1 MLRDRLHMQYR
12 SSSKA
17 KLARKKAEQKK
28 APELNGFS
36 PDIVNFVPSVGF
48 NSPAKAIRSSQ
59 IVTKNHQSAVIF
71 SQPLN
76 KVSEYEG
83 FPAGKTGK
91 VNFDTSFSNENDK
104 SLSSELLRNPPFINQ
119 SPFDYHDQELEQQR
133 TTTSNAISEQPVF
146 DCDDLPDDIS
156 GIFED

>member
-1 MLRDRLHMQYR
+1 MQYR

-36 PDIVNFVPSVGF
+36 PDILNFVPSVGF
-48 NSPAKAIRSSQ
+48 NSPAEAIRSSQ
-59 IVTKNHQSAVIF
+59 IVTQNHHSTVIF
-71 SQPLN
+71 SQPLH
-76 KVSEYEG
+76 KVSKHEG
-83 FPAGKTGK
+83 SHAGKTGK
-91 VNFDTSFSNENDK
+91 VNFDTSFSNDNDR
-104 SLSSELLRNPPFINQ
+104 SLNSELLRNPPWINQ
-119 SPFDYHDQELEQQR
+119 SPFNYHDQELDQQR
-133 TTTSNAISEQPVF
+133 TTTANAMSEQSVF